1 MRDYVQIGIGRE
13 ARRGYHLSDISVV
26 PTRRTRDAEDV
37 STAWR
42 LDAFRFDI
50 PLIAHPSDATMSPTS
65 IAEVNAAGGLG
76 ALNAEGLWVRY
87 SDPIAAYEKILAAD
101 PGDAT
106 TALQQLYAEPVR
118 EDLIAERIGQL
129 RDAGGTVAVR
139 VSPQHTD
146 RLAPVILKAGAELL
160 IIQGTIVSAE
170 HVSTVGGELN
180 LKRFIADLDIPVV
193 VGGCNNYQTALHLMR
208 TGAAGIIVGFGIDR
222 SATTDDVLGIRAPMA
237 TAIIDAA
244 AARRD
249 YLDETGG
256 RYVHVIADGELHT
269 SGDIV
274 RALGCGADAVMLGR
288 ALATAEEAPGRG
300 AWWDFAASH
309 PKLPRGL
316 FDPDAAEKRVP
327 MRQLLAGDALVA
339 NGRHSLFGGV
349 RRAMAKCGYSDL
361 KEFQRVELA
370 LSTAPRQ
377 SLHSYTF

>member
-42 LDAFRFDI
+42 LDAFKFDI
-50 PLIAHPSDATMSPTS
+50 PLVAHPSDATMSPES
-65 IAEVNAAGGLG
+65 VAEVGAAGGLG
-76 ALNAEGLWVRY
+76 TLNAEGLWTRY
-87 SDPIAAYEKILAAD
+87 SDPAAAYEKLLSAD
-101 PGDAT
+101 PQHAT

-118 EDLIAERIGQL
+118 EELITERIGQL

-139 VSPQHTD
+139 VSPQHTE
-146 RLAPVILKAGAELL
+146 RLAPVILKAGVDLL

-170 HVSTVGGELN
+170 HVSTEGGELN
-180 LKRFIADLDIPVV
+180 LKEFIADLDVPVV

-288 ALATAEEAPGRG
+288 ALASASEAPGHG

-309 PKLPRGL
+309 PKLPRGV
-316 FDPDAAEKRVP
+316 FDPVAAGVQVP
-327 MRQLLAGDALVA
+327 MQQLLSGDALVA

-349 RRAMAKCGYSDL
+349 RRGMAKCGYSDL

-370 LSTAPRQ
+370 MSEPVVHDV
-377 SLHSYTF
+377 HSQTF